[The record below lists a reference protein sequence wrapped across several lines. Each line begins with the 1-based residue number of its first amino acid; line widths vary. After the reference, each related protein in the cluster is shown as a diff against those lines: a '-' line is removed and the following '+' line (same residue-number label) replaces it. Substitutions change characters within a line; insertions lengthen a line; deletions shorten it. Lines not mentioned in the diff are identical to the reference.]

1 MIYTRREV
9 WSVCFIA
16 DATLCLPSL
25 LTDTVSF
32 LCVCLLCHCLPAS
45 SKWLLFNT
53 KTRDASLLYLSRCFI
68 LFLSCRLLLQAS
80 EFAKHYFSLCDFSDK
95 QSVLSYREVTRKSS
109 TCSSL
114 LVSAVYRQFRWSV
127 ALKWFFWQEGLL
139 NDTGVI
145 DPAAFDE
152 QTLTDC
158 HFHCLL
164 GVFFFFPPPA
174 IGSES
179 QSHFRVVNP
188 PLAGKDKPGECYLSD
203 AFRRAQIQYGHRTW
217 RHPLGRYAWGFS
229 VNAKRLY
236 IRQSKWNM
244 SDRRGRRPS
253 EKPDVKFSHVS
264 TWLLQSHHRPT
275 ETFWGNISWLSSG
288 ERQISDWGT
297 ATFRKCLQVVYKWD
311 QPSFSLYQAK
321 HASELVLLCL
331 CCGFYPCFYLEQNS
345 SDDRNNSIYQIVTQI
360 THQVFTKESCW
371 WKFKIRIFYFL
382 HYNQRLNLFLNDGDF
397 GVNRLRR
404 Q

>member
-1 MIYTRREV
+1 M
-9 WSVCFIA
+9 
-16 DATLCLPSL
+16 
-25 LTDTVSF
+25 
-32 LCVCLLCHCLPAS
+32 
-45 SKWLLFNT
+45 
-53 KTRDASLLYLSRCFI
+53 
-68 LFLSCRLLLQAS
+68 
-80 EFAKHYFSLCDFSDK
+80 
-95 QSVLSYREVTRKSS
+95 
-109 TCSSL
+109 
-114 LVSAVYRQFRWSV
+114 
-127 ALKWFFWQEGLL
+127 
-139 NDTGVI
+139 
-145 DPAAFDE
+145 
-152 QTLTDC
+152 
-158 HFHCLL
+158 
-164 GVFFFFPPPA
+164 FFFFFSPPA

-264 TWLLQSHHRPT
+264 MWLLQSHHRPT

-321 HASELVLLCL
+321 HAGELVLLCL

-404 Q
+404 QKRVRNGKPLWISSSLSTLPECWPSATCNTKWT